1 MKNVGFEMKEYLVEW
16 EKYNKK
22 STTYDT
28 GKFQESVEAEN
39 ELEAIEL
46 IKQYIFDNTDKQ
58 EYPEIEI
65 TENGVEFEEFEYCNF
80 TAKETKNETPQD
92 RWQRK
97 AGYISK
103 SYKLKKELVDE
114 FKDVC
119 ESRGRKQAEVLT
131 ELMNEFIKNN

>member
-1 MKNVGFEMKEYLVEW
+1 MKEYLVEW

-22 STTYDT
+22 STTYDI
-28 GKFQESVEAEN
+28 GKFQETVEAES

-46 IKQYIFDNTDKQ
+46 IKQWMFDETDKM

-65 TENGVEFEEFEYCNF
+65 TENGIDFEDFEYYNF

-114 FKDVC
+114 FKKVC
-119 ESRGRKQAEVLT
+119 DKVGKSQAEVLT
-131 ELMNEFIKNN
+131 EMMNGFIKNKQ

>member
-1 MKNVGFEMKEYLVEW
+1 MKEYLVEW

-22 STTYDT
+22 STAYDT
-28 GKFQESVEAEN
+28 GKFQETVEAES

-46 IKQYIFDNTDKQ
+46 IKQWIFDNTDKQ

-65 TENGVEFEEFEYCNF
+65 IENGIEFEKFEYCNF
-80 TAKETKNETPQD
+80 TAEEIKNETPQD

-114 FKDVC
+114 FKETC
-119 ESRGRKQAEVLT
+119 EKAGKSQAEVLT
-131 ELMNEFIKNN
+131 ELMNGFIKNKQ